1 MNLPYPC
8 PGVRKLRIAGVNHG
22 HLDWE
27 MLLKEERH
35 GCWGFLCTTKISC
48 IRGAAASIGMVL
60 RKKVRVHTF
69 GRAFLTRGE
78 K

>member
-27 MLLKEERH
+27 MLLKEERA
-35 GCWGFLCTTKISC
+35 WLLGFS
-48 IRGAAASIGMVL
+48 VYY
-60 RKKVRVHTF
+60 
-69 GRAFLTRGE
+69 
-78 K
+78 